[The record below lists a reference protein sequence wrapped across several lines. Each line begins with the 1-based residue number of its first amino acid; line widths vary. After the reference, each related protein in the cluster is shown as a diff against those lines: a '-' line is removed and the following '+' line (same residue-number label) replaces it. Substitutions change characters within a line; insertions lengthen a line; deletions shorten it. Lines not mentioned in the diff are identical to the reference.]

1 MSNPFDNEN
10 LIFIVL
16 VNQENQH
23 SLWPEF
29 IPAPDGWEPVYGPAS
44 RAECLHYIEENWLD
58 IKPKSLQN
66 I

>member
-29 IPAPDGWEPVYGPAS
+29 IPVPDGWEPVCGPAS
-44 RAECLHYIEENWLD
+44 RAECLHYIEEN
-58 IKPKSLQN
+58 
-66 I
+66 

>member
-1 MSNPFDNEN
+1 MSNPFENEN

-16 VNQENQH
+16 VNEENQH

-29 IPAPDGWEPVYGPAS
+29 IPIPDGWAPVFGPTA
-44 RAECLHYIEENWLD
+44 RAECLHYIEENWRD
-58 IKPKSLQN
+58 IKPKSLNN